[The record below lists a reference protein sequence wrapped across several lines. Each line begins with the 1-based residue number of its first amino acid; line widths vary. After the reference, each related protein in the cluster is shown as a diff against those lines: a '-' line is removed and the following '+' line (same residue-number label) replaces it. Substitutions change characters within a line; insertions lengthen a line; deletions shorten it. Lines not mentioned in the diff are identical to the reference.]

1 MENYCGSVSSCPYAD
16 KIKEYFYC
24 GGLNCAE
31 STMRLLIQELG
42 LDAEPEMIRAMSGF
56 GGGMQR
62 GLTCG
67 AVTAAV
73 AALGIKFGR
82 TEPDMD
88 RKASADAVSSFL
100 SSFETAFGSLACSE
114 LINGFESKSD
124 EMYAHCVSYIAA
136 AAKLVLMQL
145 NPDIPEND
153 CNII

>member
-1 MENYCGSVSSCPYAD
+1 MEQNSSETTAYPELE
-16 KIKEYFYC
+16 KIKDYFYC

-31 STMRLLIQELG
+31 STMRLLIQEYG
-42 LDAEPEMIRAMSGF
+42 LEAEPEMIRAMSGF

-73 AALGIKFGR
+73 TALGTKLGR

-88 RKASADAVSSFL
+88 RQCSADAVAQFL
-100 SSFETAFGSLACSE
+100 HNFEQTFGSISCSE
-114 LINGFESKSD
+114 LISGFESKSD

-136 AAKLVLMQL
+136 AAKFVFMQL
-145 NPDIPEND
+145 NPDIPEK
-153 CNII
+153 